1 MGRRVTPPSSCG
13 VDVDPGSA
21 DAPAPVPEIRAAL
34 LRLYLDPAVRC
45 DADDRAA
52 MRAALPPEA
61 LRRIELAGAVEWL
74 PLAWEIAMLRA
85 VHARGGDA
93 AVRALGG
100 EVGRA
105 GLNVPI
111 FRSLLQALLGML
123 GRHRELLVRFLVA
136 SLDLSMRNAG
146 RHWRCRRRGPRD
158 PARASRTMPAGVVGP
173 DASGLRTC
181 GVIESLELS
190 GTAPRVAFEWNE
202 GSARAVYTL
211 TWP

>member
-61 LRRIELAGAVEWL
+61 LRRSELAGAVEWL

-136 SLDLSMRNAG
+136 SFDLSMRNAG
-146 RHWRCRRRGPRD
+146 RHCAVVGAGRVIQLAIED
-158 PARASRTMPAGVVGP
+158 VPAGSWDRTV
-173 DASGLRTC
+173 GLRTC
-181 GVIESLELS
+181 GVIESLDLG